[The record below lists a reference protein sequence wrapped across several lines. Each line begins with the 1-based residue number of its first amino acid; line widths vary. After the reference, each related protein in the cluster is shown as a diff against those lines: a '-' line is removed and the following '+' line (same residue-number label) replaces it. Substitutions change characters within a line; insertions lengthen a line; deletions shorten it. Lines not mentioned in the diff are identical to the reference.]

1 LNSPNRGFPAGNPI
15 ANALVIVVGAL
26 AIAASVVLGF
36 FAFLVVLSL
45 LTVGAVILGIRTWW
59 FRRSPTRSAGQAD
72 GAPGTAD
79 ESSHTSGNVIEGEFR
94 VIEGGKSDS
103 HSDRQ

>member
-1 LNSPNRGFPAGNPI
+1 MSFSSNRGFPAGNPI

-45 LTVGAVILGIRTWW
+45 LTICAVILGIRIWW
-59 FRRSPTRSAGQAD
+59 FRRSLEPSARPADAAPEERS
-72 GAPGTAD
+72 PNNRKN
-79 ESSHTSGNVIEGEFR
+79 GNMIEGEFR
-94 VIEGGKSDS
+94 VIEGGKSNR
-103 HSDRQ
+103 DRH

>member
-1 LNSPNRGFPAGNPI
+1 MNFSSNRGFPAGNPI

-45 LTVGAVILGIRTWW
+45 LAICAVILGIRAWW
-59 FRRSPTRSAGQAD
+59 FRRSLVRSAGPAN
-72 GAPGTAD
+72 GAPGEA
-79 ESSHTSGNVIEGEFR
+79 EAGSRTSNNVIEGEFR
-94 VIEGGKSDS
+94 VIEGGKRD
-103 HSDRQ
+103 SDR